1 MKSETETIRICE
13 EISEYIYNEIT
24 INLTLEKSFEI
35 SQPDELEKYAN
46 SQILA
51 ALKILEGEI

>member
-1 MKSETETIRICE
+1 VKSETETIRICE